1 MNNIKWTRNKNQ
13 NNFSII
19 NQIKNELD
27 NNQNDYEDDSMTSD
41 KVFNLNQAT
50 KTNSLNQEADNT
62 SMHSGHLPEKNS
74 VPENVNAV
82 QKNTSTENNLDYS
95 LTKRKIIESISEEI
109 GSHLKVVLSYA
120 DELKHYPLPS
130 EAMKLL
136 QRIID
141 KSNFIINSLK
151 AQSDIYNGELSLNS
165 QVIYATTVFDD
176 ILNLLSGYTEFR
188 GIRLSRKFEGDA
200 SIFVDKN
207 MLYQACLDIVKL
219 LCENM
224 LSKGEIAAL
233 LTRTKDSIVLIF
245 KGNGIKISDDFFKNV
260 FEPELSNYKST
271 LVHAQKIIRAHNG
284 SIKVGKSAESAPEI
298 MLEMPIVR

>member
-1 MNNIKWTRNKNQ
+1 MNNNK
-13 NNFSII
+13 
-19 NQIKNELD
+19 
-27 NNQNDYEDDSMTSD
+27 NDYEDVSMASD
-41 KVFNLNQAT
+41 KETNMNQDSKPNNLVQGIDNNAT
-50 KTNSLNQEADNT
+50 
-62 SMHSGHLPEKNS
+62 HSGHLPEKNAS
-74 VPENVNAV
+74 TQNIDEPP
-82 QKNTSTENNLDYS
+82 KHTSTENNLDYS

-109 GSHLKVVLSYA
+109 SSHLKVVLSYA

-130 EAMKLL
+130 EAIRIV

-151 AQSDIYNGELSLNS
+151 VQSDIYNGEISLNS

-176 ILNLLSGYTEFR
+176 ILNLLAAYTEFR

-207 MLYQACLDIVKL
+207 MLYQACLDIIKF

-224 LSKGEIAAL
+224 LSKGEIVAL
-233 LTRTKDSIVLIF
+233 LTRTKDTIILIF
-245 KGNGIKISDDFFKNV
+245 QGSGIKISDDFFKNV

-271 LVHAQKIIRAHNG
+271 LIHAQKIIRAHNG
-284 SIKVGKSAESAPEI
+284 SIKVVKSAKSTPEI
-298 MLEMPIVR
+298 LLEMPIVR

>member
-1 MNNIKWTRNKNQ
+1 MNINK
-13 NNFSII
+13 
-19 NQIKNELD
+19 
-27 NNQNDYEDDSMTSD
+27 NDYEDASIASDMVTNMNQDS
-41 KVFNLNQAT
+41 KPNNLVQGI
-50 KTNSLNQEADNT
+50 DNNA
-62 SMHSGHLPEKNS
+62 MHSRDLPGKNAS
-74 VPENVNAV
+74 NQNIEETP
-82 QKNTSTENNLDYS
+82 KHTSTENNHDIS

-130 EAMKLL
+130 EAIKIV

-151 AQSDIYNGELSLNS
+151 AQSDIYNGEISLNA

-176 ILNLLSGYTEFR
+176 ILNLLAGYTEFR
-188 GIRLSRKFEGDA
+188 GIRLSRKFEADA

-207 MLYQACLDIVKL
+207 MLYQACLDIIKF

-224 LSKGEIAAL
+224 LSQGEIVTL
-233 LTRTKDSIVLIF
+233 LTRTKDTIVLIF
-245 KGNGIKISDDFFKNV
+245 KGSGIKISDDFFKNV

-271 LVHAQKIIRAHNG
+271 LIHAQKIIRAHNG
-284 SIKVGKSAESAPEI
+284 SIKVGKSTESAPEI

>member
-1 MNNIKWTRNKNQ
+1 MNDIRWTDNKSRNNY
-13 NNFSII
+13 SII
-19 NQIKNELD
+19 NKIKNELD
-27 NNQNDYEDDSMTSD
+27 NNQNDYEDDSMASD
-41 KVFNLNQAT
+41 KVFNPNQAT
-50 KTNSLNQEADNT
+50 KTNGLNQEADNT
-62 SMHSGHLPEKNS
+62 AMHSGHLPEKNS
-74 VPENVNAV
+74 VPEDVNAV

-109 GSHLKVVLSYA
+109 ASHLKVVLSYA

-130 EAMKLL
+130 EAIKIV

-151 AQSDIYNGELSLNS
+151 AQSEIYNGELSLNS

-207 MLYQACLDIVKL
+207 MLYQACLDIIKF

-233 LTRTKDSIVLIF
+233 LTRTKDTIILIF
-245 KGNGIKISDDFFKNV
+245 QASGIKISDDFFKNV

-271 LVHAQKIIRAHNG
+271 LIHARKIIRAHNG
-284 SIKVGKSAESAPEI
+284 AIKVGKSDESAPEI